1 MVAPHL
7 SLERGN
13 IMLDS
18 ATLKA
23 KFNAIAQIM
32 ADNCDY
38 LVELDRQNG
47 DGDLG
52 FSMKSG
58 FGDTAAALEASD
70 ETDLGRLFLLA
81 SRTFNESA
89 PSSLGTIL
97 SIGMMGTAKALK
109 GSQTATAE
117 EASAGLKAGLQAI
130 MDRTGSSL
138 GEKTILDSL
147 APGIE
152 ALASGDLAAAA
163 EAAANGSE
171 ATKQMLAKHGRAAY
185 YGEKSLGILDGG
197 SVVGRLIFEAIAK

>member
-1 MVAPHL
+1 
-7 SLERGN
+7 
-13 IMLDS
+13 MLNAS
-18 ATLKA
+18 VLKD
-23 KFNAIAQIM
+23 KFQAIADIM
-32 ADNCDY
+32 AENCDY

-58 FGDTAAALEASD
+58 FADTAKAVAESD
-70 ETDLGRLFLLA
+70 DADLGNLFRLA

-109 GSQTATAE
+109 GKTEANAE
-117 EASAGLKAGLQAI
+117 EVSAALKAGLENI
-130 MDRTGSSL
+130 MKKTGSSL

-147 APGIE
+147 NPGIE
-152 ALASGDLAAAA
+152 AIASGDLAAAA
-163 EAAANGSE
+163 TAAAEGSE

-185 YGEKSLGILDGG
+185 YGEKSIGILDGG
-197 SVVGRLIFEAIAK
+197 SVVGKLIFEAIAK

>member
-1 MVAPHL
+1 MADASV
-7 SLERGN
+7 
-13 IMLDS
+13 I
-18 ATLKA
+18 KA
-23 KFNAIAQIM
+23 KFQAIADTM
-32 ADNCDY
+32 AENCDY

-58 FGDTAAALEASD
+58 FADTSKALAESD
-70 ETDLGRLFLLA
+70 ETDLGKLFMLA

-97 SIGMMGTAKALK
+97 SIGMMGVAKALK
-109 GSQTATAE
+109 GKTEADAAE
-117 EASAGLKAGLQAI
+117 MSAALKAGLDKI
-130 MDRTGSSL
+130 MEKTGSGL

-147 APGIE
+147 NPGIE

-163 EAAANGSE
+163 SAAAEGSE

-185 YGEKSLGILDGG
+185 YGEKSIGILDGG
-197 SVVGRLIFEAIAK
+197 SVVGKLIFEAIAK

>member
-1 MVAPHL
+1 MADASV
-7 SLERGN
+7 
-13 IMLDS
+13 I
-18 ATLKA
+18 KA
-23 KFNAIAQIM
+23 KFQAIADTM
-32 ADNCDY
+32 AENCDY

-58 FGDTAAALEASD
+58 FADTSKALAESD
-70 ETDLGRLFLLA
+70 ETDLGKLFMLA

-97 SIGMMGTAKALK
+97 SIGMM
-109 GSQTATAE
+109 
-117 EASAGLKAGLQAI
+117 SAALKAGLDKI
-130 MDRTGSSL
+130 MEKTGSGL

-147 APGIE
+147 NPGIE

-163 EAAANGSE
+163 AAAAEGSE

-185 YGEKSLGILDGG
+185 YGEKSIGILDGG
-197 SVVGRLIFEAIAK
+197 SVVGKLIFEAIAK